1 MTPKEQTRLQ
11 VLNSLLVE
19 HMTLDQAATLMGV
32 SPRHTRRILA
42 DYRKNGAAS
51 LAHGHRGRKPANA
64 IPEATRSRVVHLART
79 VYEGANHT
87 HLSELLSERE
97 SLDMGRTT
105 LRRILVNAGL
115 SSPRRRRPPKHRVRR
130 QRMPREGMLIQ
141 MDGSYHRWLGEDG
154 PQFTILFAV
163 DDATGCVVN
172 ALFCDHEDTSS
183 YFLLMQGLL
192 RRRGIPLALY
202 TDRHPVFKH
211 KSEYQPAGT
220 PTQFGRAMEELGIQL
235 IFAMSPQAKG
245 RVERTAGIF
254 QDRLIT
260 ELRLAGAT
268 TLEQA
273 KAVLKQFLP
282 RFDQRFGVPT
292 QCPEPAF
299 RPLQRDDLPLE
310 QVLCFKHRRRVARDN
325 TVKYQRHTLQ
335 LLPDS
340 KRRSYAGTVVEVLE
354 GLDGRLSLH
363 HEGRIIASQEA
374 PPSPASLRNRNGTS
388 STATIPTPDPG
399 LSSKHSVRDLE
410 LLSAK
415 PDQEEYA
422 HAEAI
427 DDPDVAGLQVVASPR
442 KPTFLQ
448 QERWKA
454 VQQAKLKGMS
464 IRRMARELGIHRDT
478 VRRYIDAE
486 NPPTRRSPVA
496 STVSPS
502 DTIADQT
509 GDISAEQLG
518 GYLS

>member
-32 SPRHTRRILA
+32 SPRHTRRILV

-64 IPEATRSRVVHLART
+64 IPEATRSRAVHLART

-97 SLDMGRTT
+97 GLDMGRTT

-245 RVERTAGIF
+245 RVERTAGTF

-282 RFDQRFGVPT
+282 RFDRRFGVPT

-299 RPLQRDDLPLE
+299 RPLQRDLPLE

-335 LLPDS
+335 LLIQSAAATPE
-340 KRRSYAGTVVEVLE
+340 RLWRSWRDWTAGYRYTMRDASSLPRKHRPVRHLSETAT
-354 GLDGRLSLH
+354 GLP
-363 HEGRIIASQEA
+363 QP
-374 PPSPASLRNRNGTS
+374 PPSRLPILGSRQNLR
-388 STATIPTPDPG
+388 
-399 LSSKHSVRDLE
+399 LE
-410 LLSAK
+410 
-415 PDQEEYA
+415 
-422 HAEAI
+422 
-427 DDPDVAGLQVVASPR
+427 
-442 KPTFLQ
+442 
-448 QERWKA
+448 
-454 VQQAKLKGMS
+454 
-464 IRRMARELGIHRDT
+464 
-478 VRRYIDAE
+478 
-486 NPPTRRSPVA
+486 
-496 STVSPS
+496 
-502 DTIADQT
+502 
-509 GDISAEQLG
+509 ISNC
-518 GYLS
+518 